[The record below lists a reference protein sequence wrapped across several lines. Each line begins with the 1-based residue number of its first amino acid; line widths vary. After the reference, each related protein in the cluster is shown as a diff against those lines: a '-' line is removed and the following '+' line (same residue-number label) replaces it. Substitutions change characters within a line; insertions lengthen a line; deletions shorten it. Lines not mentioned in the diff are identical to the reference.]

1 MAEENLSS
9 TLADKLR
16 RLSGLTDR
24 PPPERVRGDIATLLR
39 GFWPPVPLEG
49 DDLLAVHRA
58 LSLAAHLLLRRAL
71 AAGEDKD
78 LAAFYLQCLAGLGPA
93 AEPCLCGWIFRR
105 LEAGATPAQALE
117 DIPEEALFPVL
128 DRLIIRRLAVPPD
141 LADAAVRRLSAAAEA
156 DPDRTAALLKRRS
169 EADLNASY
177 ALRHALFAGHYLNQA
192 RERLAAAAADAA
204 TGRNP
209 DESLTDLL
217 RQLSCLEPRELAP
230 ELTELLAVKA
240 VPPLLAL
247 LTVLARMGGPREVK
261 LAKPVSRLLMHPNR
275 RVQTTAMEA
284 LAALAPKDLGRLFA
298 ALFAKNEA
306 LRTAVLARLLLLSR
320 AEYDRFLEALP
331 ATARAAV
338 ALPLFKV
345 LARLNPGWADM
356 CLHDAEDGPAKARAA
371 LLALLP
377 VRPQAPDLAQAQA
390 VLKPAKAAQPA
401 PAKDKKADK
410 GLFSFGGGGGG
421 DAGISIS
428 FGGGGGS
435 RAERGPGKGG
445 AVSGKTYQDQALRSP
460 DFATHLLENV
470 AFTGCTVTGGRYA
483 GSVFAQCRFV
493 RCTFEDC
500 DFENAR
506 FFDCTFEDCAFSLC
520 TLAGASLCGGSFLAV
535 RLHECALWGLGL
547 YNTSLRAVRLRG
559 SDLSG
564 SLWSGVR
571 AGGLELILCDLNQA
585 ALHGVTATT
594 TELYA
599 VSFAGAAFPG
609 LITDNPQLLAAE
621 DAWLDRLAAAAE
633 SIPTEE
639 VFAGP
644 ADAAAARLAATVVA
658 RYLDLRDA
666 RAMARAF
673 LANNQRRVDWCLE
686 RMGPAKAECYHLA
699 PFLLH
704 TEVFERF
711 SEIPPLALPCRMAGY
726 TPSCTVLEIARKHF
740 PMVDLPREEPDPVL
754 IQALYTIGSVG
765 TVAQTGASDLDYW
778 VCYDPEDMPE
788 VMVDGLTYKL
798 EAIEQWADATFD
810 VEVHFFT
817 MDLTKIQ
824 DNNFGVSDAESSGT
838 AQAMLLKEEFYRT
851 VVLVSGKLPTW
862 CVTPAGSDN
871 AAYAKVLDFLAASPI
886 AGFFVDLGNL
896 ESIPAE
902 EFFGASLWQ
911 IVKALKSPFKSIMKF
926 GLLEKYIAA
935 AGSKAGHDLGL
946 LCDQL
951 KANVL
956 TGRVSLLTAD
966 PYILLFKEVADYY
979 RQAQDKES
987 LHLVRLSFFLKTK
1000 VREMCVD
1007 TAAIA
1012 RWEEKEIRDLFLGGD
1027 SALGAA
1033 GDQAGGD
1040 WSFDRLLNIGG
1051 LVNKFIIRTYL
1062 KVRDQQTG
1070 DTSIAITPQDLTKL
1084 GRKIFSSFS
1093 KRKNKIEHIPFVSLG
1108 GVPFRVLHFAAHGK
1122 KLGSPEDWSVTG
1134 SQEVSSSA
1142 LLKPQNLRA
1151 GKDIVE
1157 ILTWLASNSLYSPKM
1172 AVRGDYS
1179 ISPVTVRDLEGL
1191 LAKLLAF
1198 FPGSATFNT
1207 DINETLN
1214 PERVVKALFVLNFA
1228 KQREK
1233 AGPLEVSVVYSTN
1246 WGELFCRTVPVRDTL
1261 VIEHPMEFLEAL
1273 LETELPEKPDMD
1285 AFIPERS
1292 VCPKPAL

>member
-9 TLADKLR
+9 SLADKLR

-39 GFWPPVPLEG
+39 GFWPPVPVEG
-49 DDLLAVHRA
+49 DDLLAVQRA

-93 AEPCLCGWIFRR
+93 AEPCLCGWVLRR
-105 LEAGATPAQALE
+105 LEAGATPAQVLDE
-117 DIPEEALFPVL
+117 VPEEALFPVL
-128 DRLIIRRLAVPPD
+128 DRLLIRRLAVPPD
-141 LADAAVRRLSAAAEA
+141 LADAAARRLSAAAEA
-156 DPDRTAALLKRRS
+156 DPDRAAALLKRRS
-169 EADLNASY
+169 EADQYVSY
-177 ALRHALFAGHYLNQA
+177 ALRHALVTGRFAELA
-192 RERLAAAAADAA
+192 RERLAAAAADTAA
-204 TGRNP
+204 GRNP

-217 RQLSCLEPRELAP
+217 KQLACLSPRELAQD
-230 ELTELLAVKA
+230 LAELLGLKA

-247 LTVLARMGGPREVK
+247 LSVLARMGGPRDVK

-284 LAALAPKDLGRLFA
+284 LAALAPKDMGRLFA

-338 ALPLFKV
+338 TLPLFKV
-345 LARLNPGWADM
+345 LARLNPGGADM
-356 CLHDAEDGPAKARAA
+356 CLHDAEDGSPKACAALLSHLPVPPKAPDLAKARAA
-371 LLALLP
+371 M
-377 VRPQAPDLAQAQA
+377 Q
-390 VLKPAKAAQPA
+390 PAKAAEPA
-401 PAKDKKADK
+401 PAKGKKADK
-410 GLFSFGGGGGG
+410 GLFSFGGGGS

-428 FGGGGGS
+428 FGEGGGS
-435 RAERGPGKGG
+435 RQERGAGKGG
-445 AVSGKTYQDQALRSP
+445 AVSGKTYQDQTLRSP
-460 DFATHLLENV
+460 DFAAHLLEKV
-470 AFTGCTVTGGRYA
+470 SFTGCTVTGGRFA
-483 GSVFAQCRFV
+483 GSLLAQCRFV
-493 RCTFEDC
+493 RCTFEEC
-500 DFENAR
+500 DFEGAR
-506 FFDCTFEDCAFSLC
+506 FFDCTFEDCSFSLC
-520 TLAGASLCGGSFLAV
+520 SLAGAILAGSSLLAV

-547 YNTSLRAVRLRG
+547 YDTALRGVRLRG

-564 SLWSGVR
+564 GLWSGVR
-571 AGGLELILCDLNQA
+571 AGGLELILCDLNHA
-585 ALHGVTATT
+585 ALHGLTATT

-599 VSFAGAAFPG
+599 VSFAGTAISG
-609 LITDNPQLLAAE
+609 LISENPQLLAAE

-633 SIPTEE
+633 SMPADE

-644 ADAAAARLAATVVA
+644 ADAAAARLAAAVAA

-666 RAMARAF
+666 RAMGRAF
-673 LANNQRRVDWCLE
+673 LANNQRRIDWCLE
-686 RMGPAKAECYHLA
+686 RMGPEKSECYLMA

-726 TPSCTVLEIARKHF
+726 TPTCTVLDIARKHF
-740 PMVDLPREEPDPVL
+740 PEVDLPREEPDPVL

-851 VVLVSGKLPTW
+851 VLVVSGKLPAW
-862 CVTPAGSDN
+862 CVTPAGSDD
-871 AAYAKVLDFLAASPI
+871 AAYGKVLDFLAASPM
-886 AGFFVDLGNL
+886 AEFFMDLGNL

-935 AGSKAGHDLGL
+935 AGSPAGQELTL
-946 LCDQL
+946 LCDRL

-956 TGRVSLLTAD
+956 AGQVSLLTAD
-966 PYILLFKEVADYY
+966 PYILLFKEVTDYY

-1007 TAAIA
+1007 TPAIA
-1012 RWEEKEIRDLFLGGD
+1012 RWEEKEIRDLFLSAN

-1033 GDQAGGD
+1033 GDEAGAE

-1062 KVRDQQTG
+1062 KVRDQQAG
-1070 DTSIAITPQDLTKL
+1070 DTTIAITPQDLTKL

-1108 GVPFRVLHFAAHGK
+1108 GVPFRVLHVAAHGK
-1122 KLGSPEDWSVTG
+1122 KLGSPEDWTVTG
-1134 SQEVSSSA
+1134 SQKVSSSA

-1157 ILTWLASNSLYSPKM
+1157 ILTWLASNSLYSSKM
-1172 AVRGDYS
+1172 VVRGDYS

-1191 LAKLLAF
+1191 LAKLQSF

-1214 PERVVKALFVLNFA
+1214 PERVVKALFVLNFT

-1233 AGPLEVSVVYSTN
+1233 AGPLEVSLVYSTN
-1246 WGELFCRTVPVRDTL
+1246 WGELFCRTVPVKDTL
-1261 VIEHPMEFLEAL
+1261 VIEHPLEFMEAV
-1273 LETELPEKPDMD
+1273 LETELPEKPEMD

-1292 VCPKPAL
+1292 VCPKPAI